1 MSDSQLSLTCLERK
15 PIYATCTSAPLTFSS
30 YISITLR
37 FLTDE
42 LAFDNDEVCREFLE
56 SHGAQTIIEEK
67 FDEKAGKQYRV
78 KIREGAA
85 LFEQL
90 RAAAFSKV
98 DIKGQI

>member
-1 MSDSQLSLTCLERK
+1 MLTHN
-15 PIYATCTSAPLTFSS
+15 S

-42 LAFDNDEVCREFLE
+42 LAFDNDEACREFLE

-67 FDEKAGKQYRV
+67 SDEKTGRQYRV

-90 RAAAFSKV
+90 RAGAFSKV

>member
-1 MSDSQLSLTCLERK
+1 MLTC
-15 PIYATCTSAPLTFSS
+15 SS

-42 LAFDNDEVCREFLE
+42 LGFDNDEVCREFLE
-56 SHGAQTIIEEK
+56 SHGAQNIIEEK
-67 FDEKAGKQYRV
+67 FDEKNGKQFRV
-78 KIREGAA
+78 KIREATTH
-85 LFEQL
+85 FEQL

>member
-1 MSDSQLSLTCLERK
+1 MHCYVRLLTCN
-15 PIYATCTSAPLTFSS
+15 S

-42 LAFDNDEVCREFLE
+42 LGFDNDEVCREFLE
-56 SHGAQTIIEEK
+56 SHGAQNIIEEK
-67 FDEKAGKQYRV
+67 FDEKTGKQYRV
-78 KIREGAA
+78 KIRDAA
-85 LFEQL
+85 AQFEQL